1 MIHRIVLFLKFAPVF
16 GRLLIVPLWNRKN
29 NKTSV
34 DGQTSQKSV
43 DLNALK
49 EPNFYYRRFEPEGS
63 RLPRLRS
70 GLFRFVHKRQFY
82 ETPTLCGYQDS
93 YSPQTEPN
101 NLAYPGISGRLSL
114 QCPLVR
120 LPIYCILS

>member
-16 GRLLIVPLWNRKN
+16 GRLSIVPLWNGKKH
-29 NKTSV
+29 KTSV
-34 DGQTSQKSV
+34 DGQTSQKSA
-43 DLNALK
+43 DLNALN

-114 QCPLVR
+114 HCLLAR
-120 LPIYCILS
+120 LTIYCILS

>member
-1 MIHRIVLFLKFAPVF
+1 MIQCIVLFLKFAPVF
-16 GRLLIVPLWNRKN
+16 GRLIVPLWNGKS

-34 DGQTSQKSV
+34 DGQTLQSLWIQT
-43 DLNALK
+43 LLQ

-82 ETPTLCGYQDS
+82 ETPTSCDYQDS
-93 YSPQTEPN
+93 YNPQT
-101 NLAYPGISGRLSL
+101 
-114 QCPLVR
+114 
-120 LPIYCILS
+120 